1 MTKKLNELQKELE
14 TLLTKNQADIQSVLE
29 QLEIKKE
36 EMDKLQVQLKNAE
49 EKVDISEYETVN
61 KNLWVV
67 KQTVKMLETKVQK
80 LKTEPIITKEQMYKY
95 EREINKITQEQM
107 KSARALIKK
116 NEEELRKALL
126 MDLDARVKGDQLLDM
141 VVRDIVRNNREYF
154 KNEKGHIIGYALHLE
169 TGNTTLDY
177 ELKEF
182 ISNVLNN
189 RK

>member
-14 TLLTKNQADIQSVLE
+14 TLLTKNQEDIQSVMD
-29 QLEIKKE
+29 QLETKRE
-36 EMDKLQVQLKNAE
+36 EMNILQGKLKNAE
-49 EKVDISEYETVN
+49 EKMNISEYETVN
-61 KNLWVV
+61 KNFWVV
-67 KQTVKMLETKVQK
+67 KQTVKMLEKKLQK
-80 LKTEPIITKEQMYKY
+80 LKTEPIITKEQMYNY

-107 KSARALIKK
+107 KNARTLIKK
-116 NEEELRKALL
+116 IEEELKKALL
-126 MDLDARVKGDQLLDM
+126 MDLDARVKGEQILDK
-141 VVRDIVRNNREYF
+141 VVKDLVKGNRDYF
-154 KNEKGHIIGYALHLE
+154 KNENGSITDYTLRLR

>member
-14 TLLTKNQADIQSVLE
+14 TLLTKNQEDIQSVMD
-29 QLEIKKE
+29 QLETKRE
-36 EMDKLQVQLKNAE
+36 EMNILQGKLKNAE
-49 EKVDISEYETVN
+49 EKMNISEYETVN
-61 KNLWVV
+61 KNFWVV
-67 KQTVKMLETKVQK
+67 KQTVKMLETKLQK
-80 LKTEPIITKEQMYKY
+80 LKTEPIITKEQMYNY

-107 KSARALIKK
+107 KNARTLIKK
-116 NEEELRKALL
+116 IEEELKKALL
-126 MDLDARVKGDQLLDM
+126 MDLDARVKGEQILDK
-141 VVRDIVRNNREYF
+141 VVKDLVKGNRDYF
-154 KNEKGHIIGYALHLE
+154 KNENGSITDYTLRLR